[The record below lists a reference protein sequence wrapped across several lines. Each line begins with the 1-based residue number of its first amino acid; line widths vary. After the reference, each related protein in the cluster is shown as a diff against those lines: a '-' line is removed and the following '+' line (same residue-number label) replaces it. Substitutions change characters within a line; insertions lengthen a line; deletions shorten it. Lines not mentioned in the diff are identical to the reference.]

1 MYILFAVRFV
11 DISLVPIIIVSKSI
25 IVSNEYEMYT
35 QQRMYYAWTYFFL
48 GIRSYYY
55 DLFYQISLLQKVD
68 WNGKILTIL
77 GCFH

>member
-48 GIRSYYY
+48 EFARITM
-55 DLFYQISLLQKVD
+55 I
-68 WNGKILTIL
+68 
-77 GCFH
+77 CFIKSPFCKKWIETVRF

>member
-48 GIRSYYY
+48 EFARITMIFLSNLPFAKSGLKR
-55 DLFYQISLLQKVD
+55 
-68 WNGKILTIL
+68 
-77 GCFH
+77 